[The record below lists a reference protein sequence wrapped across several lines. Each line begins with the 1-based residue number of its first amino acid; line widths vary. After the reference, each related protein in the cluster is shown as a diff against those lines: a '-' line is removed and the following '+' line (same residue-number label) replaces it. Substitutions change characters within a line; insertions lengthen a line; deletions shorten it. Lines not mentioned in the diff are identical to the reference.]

1 MAVVSD
7 DLDAGAGLLGA
18 YWAAFGIGAVIGALA
33 LGAARRLP
41 LWPAMLGI

>member
-18 YWAAFGIGAVIGALA
+18 YWTAFGIGAVGALA
-33 LGAARRLP
+33 LGAAKRLP